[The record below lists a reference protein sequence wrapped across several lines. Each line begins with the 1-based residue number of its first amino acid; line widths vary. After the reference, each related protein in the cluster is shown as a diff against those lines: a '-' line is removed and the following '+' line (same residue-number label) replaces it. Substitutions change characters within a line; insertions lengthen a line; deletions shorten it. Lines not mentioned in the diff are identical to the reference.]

1 MKIKL
6 KDIIWEEKDDGTI
19 EGRFKDY
26 DSIFK
31 EPKIEIIK
39 QKDLYWWYY
48 YPYDLEDEDYE
59 DSGIAPTLESAK
71 ESAIEVIKDII
82 INELTYNLRICD
94 YEEIKIE

>member
-6 KDIIWEEKDDGTI
+6 KDIIWEEKEDII
-19 EGRFKDY
+19 EGKFKNY
-26 DSIFK
+26 NSKFK

-39 QKDLYWWYY
+39 QKDKYWWYY
-48 YPYDLEDEDYE
+48 YPYDLEGEDYE